1 MAENPVGSLG
11 QLPDAGGSCVT
22 VRAAVPLCPSLAA
35 AMLVVPVSKAVASP
49 LPVTVAIAGLP
60 ELQVTARPVRT
71 FPFASLSVAANCC
84 VPPSATLG
92 LAGLTVTDAT
102 GAGAPAPVVP
112 VATLDSAPNTAL
124 TPSVPRKAT
133 S

>member
-71 FPFASLSVAANCC
+71 FPFASLR
-84 VPPSATLG
+84 
-92 LAGLTVTDAT
+92 D
-102 GAGAPAPVVP
+102 
-112 VATLDSAPNTAL
+112 
-124 TPSVPRKAT
+124 RKSTRLNSRHRTNSYAVFCLKKKKKKKKKN
-133 S
+133 